1 MDAAR
6 ICKAIR
12 RQKAGGPKNA
22 ISFDAEKHAFSMWG
36 VNAMEIP
43 GMSLGAQTIL
53 MGELGSGFTEKF
65 TSAKSFC
72 KWCNLVPNN
81 KISGGKLLSSKVPK
95 QKNRVGQVFR
105 LCANSVKSVKT
116 GLGIYFRR
124 QKSKGAHLQAIV
136 ATANKYEHK
145 KNRRLCYWQHC
156 LRLYA
161 FCL

>member
-1 MDAAR
+1 
-6 ICKAIR
+6 
-12 RQKAGGPKNA
+12 
-22 ISFDAEKHAFSMWG
+22 MWG

-53 MGELGSGFTEKF
+53 MGEHGSGFTEKF

-124 QKSKGAHLQAIV
+124 QKSKGGHLQAIV

-145 KNRRLCYWQHC
+145 KNEDYAIGSIVSGYMHFVCKEALLFLCRNTYFF
-156 LRLYA
+156 LAA
-161 FCL
+161 FSSFAGAAGL